1 MVTIVGV
8 VATKVSAVMN
18 EVAGSGVVTI
28 VGVVA
33 TKVSAVMNEEAG
45 SGMVTM
51 NGREV
56 GSCCPWPAAFAAG
69 GSTSGLSRCGRSI
82 SLAGVRGAARGATA
96 PDMAAARALARDR
109 WRCSRPGAVLPMV
122 TYCAGQLTLVISKR
136 VVS

>member
-1 MVTIVGV
+1 MDEEAGSEVVTKVGV
-8 VATKVSAVMN
+8 ATTKVSAV
-18 EVAGSGVVTI
+18 VD
-28 VGVVA
+28 
-33 TKVSAVMNEEAG
+33 EEAG
-45 SGMVTM
+45 SGVVTM

-56 GSCCPWPAAFAAG
+56 GSCCTWQAAFAAG
-69 GSTSGLSRCGRSI
+69 CFTSGWSRCGRSI

-122 TYCAGQLTLVISKR
+122 ITYCAGQLTLVISKK